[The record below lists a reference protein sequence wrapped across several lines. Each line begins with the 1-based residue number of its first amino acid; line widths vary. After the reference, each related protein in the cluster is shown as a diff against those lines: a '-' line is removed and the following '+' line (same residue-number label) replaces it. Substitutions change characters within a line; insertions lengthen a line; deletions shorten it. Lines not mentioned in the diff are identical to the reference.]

1 MDGMEERKLRLLDRM
16 RTLCA
21 RREYCEADIRKK
33 LMQTSDED
41 EDPGAG
47 FPAMADWIID
57 SLKRDKYIDDFR
69 YCRAFARDKSSIS
82 GWGRIKIR
90 HALSAKGIA
99 PSVISEALSGIDR
112 EQADTRLMKIL
123 RTKRKALEGDPQSR
137 LKLLRFALGRG
148 YGYDE
153 VSNAVRRLEAAD
165 SGTSQE

>member
-33 LMQTSDED
+33 LMKASDED

-90 HALSAKGIA
+90 HALSAKGI
-99 PSVISEALSGIDR
+99 DR
-112 EQADTRLMKIL
+112 ECIAAAMEEIEPDAGLEKLEKTLTAKA
-123 RTKRKALEGDPQSR
+123 KALKDDPYGKF
-137 LKLLRFALGRG
+137 KLLRFALSRG
-148 YGYDE
+148 FEYDE
-153 VSNAVRRLEAAD
+153 VKGLVD
-165 SGTSQE
+165 SVLSRDVLSR